1 MSYGVEYIF
10 FSVIRGVDP
19 KYKVEGL
26 RGASFS
32 GLGEIMGRGGPVIKN
47 IEDGDVNTRFRMYIM
62 K

>member
-26 RGASFS
+26 RRGLLLRVRGDHGKRGAC
-32 GLGEIMGRGGPVIKN
+32 N
-47 IEDGDVNTRFRMYIM
+47 
-62 K
+62 

>member
-1 MSYGVEYIF
+1 MEYIF

-26 RGASFS
+26 RR
-32 GLGEIMGRGGPVIKN
+32 GLLLRVRGDHGKGGPVIKN